1 MRRKEARDLKLFS
14 VRLDVKLIDAL
25 KLKAVKEHTTVQALM
40 ARGAEWVL
48 KHPCGEDRR

>member
-1 MRRKEARDLKLFS
+1 MKRKEAKDLKLFT

-48 KHPCGEDRR
+48 KQPRQEDSR